1 MANYGADGSLPVLDN
16 EPGDVTPP
24 EPPTEVEADSAPDPW
39 YRNRVLLA
47 LWALLVAI
55 LVTLIIYGIVELSR
69 GGGGG
74 GPSTSTSSTTHPRSS
89 TTSSTTTTTPS
100 TTTEPP
106 PPPPETPEQTPE
118 EVPPPPPSNY
128 SPPPAEPPHHHHHLP
143 HIPSTITLPHTVI
156 TLPPG
161 F

>member
-1 MANYGADGSLPVLDN
+1 MANYGLEGSLPVLD
-16 EPGDVTPP
+16 EQPDPIA
-24 EPPTEVEADSAPDPW
+24 EPPDAEAESAPQPW
-39 YRNRVLLA
+39 YRNRVLLG

-55 LVTLIIYGIVELSR
+55 LIGLIIYGIVELSR
-69 GGGGG
+69 GNGGG
-74 GPSTSTSSTTHPRSS
+74 GPSTSTSTTTHPRSS

-118 EVPPPPPSNY
+118 EAPPPPPSNY
-128 SPPPAEPPHHHHHLP
+128 STPPTPTQPPRHHHHFHLP
-143 HIPSTITLPHTVI
+143 H
-156 TLPPG
+156 LPPG

>member
-1 MANYGADGSLPVLDN
+1 MANYGPGGSLPVLD
-16 EPGDVTPP
+16 EQPEAFAEPP
-24 EPPTEVEADSAPDPW
+24 EAEAESAPQPW
-39 YRNRVLLA
+39 YRNRVLLG

-55 LVTLIIYGIVELSR
+55 LIGLIVYGIVELSR
-69 GGGGG
+69 GNGGGG
-74 GPSTSTSSTTHPRSS
+74 SSTSTSTTTHSRSS
-89 TTSSTTTTTPS
+89 TTSSTTTTTPSPS

-128 SPPPAEPPHHHHHLP
+128 SPPPTEPPPHHHHHFHLP
-143 HIPSTITLPHTVI
+143 H
-156 TLPPG
+156 LPPG

>member
-1 MANYGADGSLPVLDN
+1 MANYGLEGSLPVLD
-16 EPGDVTPP
+16 EQPDPIA
-24 EPPTEVEADSAPDPW
+24 EPPDAEAESAPQPW
-39 YRNRVLLA
+39 YRNRVLLG

-55 LVTLIIYGIVELSR
+55 LIGLIIYGIVELSR
-69 GGGGG
+69 GNGGG
-74 GPSTSTSSTTHPRSS
+74 GPSTSTTTHPRSS

-118 EVPPPPPSNY
+118 EAPPPPPSNY
-128 SPPPAEPPHHHHHLP
+128 STPPTPTQPPRHHHHFHLP
-143 HIPSTITLPHTVI
+143 H
-156 TLPPG
+156 LPPG